1 MSVQENKINK
11 SQKFVSYQKQ
21 TTTSNVVPDL
31 HNSHCPKAHIIKAT
45 YDHSVVFELDLFIF
59 TFTHLYKWS
68 LGGKNPL
75 KNQVVKGTCLLSTG

>member
-21 TTTSNVVPDL
+21 TTTSNVLDP

-45 YDHSVVFELDLFIF
+45 YDHAVVFELDLFIF
-59 TFTHLYKWS
+59 TFKHLYK
-68 LGGKNPL
+68 
-75 KNQVVKGTCLLSTG
+75 